1 MLQGILVKKILDMV
15 LKQIFKKFDLDKINK
30 YVNEDN
36 ELDKQVS
43 VLQSKLAIYGKY
55 FEQMEVDIATLKKD
69 SHIPIKNLEKRLKKL
84 EKK

>member
-1 MLQGILVKKILDMV
+1 MLQGILAKKVLDMV

-55 FEQMEVDIATLKKD
+55 FEQMEVDIATLKKT
-69 SHIPIKNLEKRLKKL
+69 HINLLKV
-84 EKK
+84 

>member
-1 MLQGILVKKILDMV
+1 MLQGILAKKVLDMV

-69 SHIPIKNLEKRLKKL
+69 SHKPIEGLEKRLKKL

>member
-1 MLQGILVKKILDMV
+1 MLQGILIKKVLDLV

-69 SHIPIKNLEKRLKKL
+69 SHMPIKNLEKRLKKL

>member
-1 MLQGILVKKILDMV
+1 MLQGILIKKVLDLV

-36 ELDKQVS
+36 ELDKQMS
-43 VLQSKLAIYGKY
+43 VLQSKVAINGKY
-55 FEQMEVDIATLKKD
+55 IEQIEVDIATIKKN
-69 SHIPIKNLEKRLKKL
+69 SHKPIKGLEKRLKKL

>member
-1 MLQGILVKKILDMV
+1 MLQGILAKKVLDMV

-69 SHIPIKNLEKRLKKL
+69 SHMPIKNLEKRLKKL